1 MSCKR
6 QPFDSN
12 KTYHIDITGL
22 VNIYLRAGVLQT
34 STFRHDTGKVP
45 FLRLSCKRQPFAKK
59 VTYLTDIIELINIYL
74 RAGVLQTSTFQHKTG

>member
-1 MSCKR
+1 IYLRAGVLQTSTFQHKTGKVPFLWLSCKR

-34 STFRHDTGKVP
+34 STFQHKTGKVP
-45 FLRLSCKRQPFAKK
+45 FLWLSCKRQP
-59 VTYLTDIIELINIYL
+59 
-74 RAGVLQTSTFQHKTG
+74 

>member
-1 MSCKR
+1 M
-6 QPFDSN
+6 
-12 KTYHIDITGL
+12 
-22 VNIYLRAGVLQT
+22 QT

-74 RAGVLQTSTFQHKTG
+74 RAGVLQTSTFQHKTGKVPF